1 MKMTTLKRALC
12 SLAFLC
18 LTLTTSFAAT
28 ELLYVQEGHKIVTYS
43 VNNTT
48 AVTKKLGTLNTA
60 YSATSPITVY
70 RSGSFLYVLGFS
82 PAQEYFTVY
91 SLTAAGVPN
100 ATPVQ
105 TLFVKPALSHFNI
118 HPNGTIAYAMFSWE
132 EIVDGNDEWASD
144 IVLFTINPT
153 TGKLTNTTKAVAN
166 FPLSDY
172 SATFGYGMSDKGTK
186 LFVKTYDEQ
195 DDFAP
200 QVYSY
205 LTVNATTGALG
216 KPIEFWEDESGP
228 GAQYSAFS
236 DQVIAQLTPD
246 YAAPM
251 ASIDIYL
258 TSGDLVHP
266 LITCTSAMVPECGD
280 TFGYYGPWIHSSG
293 KYLFFPDMTTNEVPI
308 LYINTNLSK
317 LQASGDSI
325 PGNPKTVAF
334 SPDGLLVY
342 AVEGSEVL
350 VYVFNPHSGLLTAH
364 TTITA
369 AGVGQI
375 LPAR

>member
-1 MKMTTLKRALC
+1 MSILKWALS

-28 ELLYVQEGHKIVTYS
+28 ELLYVQEGQNIITYS

-48 AVTKKLGTLNTA
+48 AVTKKLGTLSTA
-60 YSATSPITVY
+60 YSVESPITVY

-91 SLTAAGVPN
+91 SLTASGVPN

-105 TLFVKPALSHFNI
+105 ILFVKPALSQFNI
-118 HPNGTIAYAMFSWE
+118 HPNGTIAYAMFSWQGY
-132 EIVDGNDEWASD
+132 IDGNYAWASD

-153 TGKLTNTTKAVAN
+153 TGKLTNTTKVVAN
-166 FPLSDY
+166 FPLSVKFV
-172 SATFGYGMSDKGTK
+172 TFMDGMDSKGTK
-186 LFVKTYDEQ
+186 LYTGTVDNVDAVGLLK
-195 DDFAP
+195 
-200 QVYSY
+200 YSY
-205 LTVNATTGALG
+205 FPINAKTGALG
-216 KPIEFWEDESGP
+216 KPVQFWQDSTAWEP
-228 GAQYSAFS
+228 QNSAFT
-236 DQVIAQLTPD
+236 DALIAQMTPES
-246 YAAPM
+246 
-251 ASIDIYL
+251 ASASSISIFPN
-258 TSGDLVHP
+258 VVEPAHA
-266 LITCTSAMVPECGD
+266 LITCTSVMVPECGD
-280 TFGYYGPWIHSSG
+280 DFALFYAPWMHPSG
-293 KYLFFPDMTTNEVPI
+293 KYLFFADATTNEVPI

-325 PGNPKTVAF
+325 PGNPETVAF

-364 TTITA
+364 TTIKA

-375 LPAR
+375 LPAK